1 MTLYPDPLLAPDQIT
16 LVALESMNRIHRE
29 EVELV
34 NRLAALVA
42 NGMQGEIDET
52 SITAQLGAWVEH
64 TRAHFT
70 HENEL
75 MKQYGFPA
83 FSIHSGEHQR
93 VLNLLQDL
101 QQGWLRHQALQ
112 PLAEFLFDQWPAWL
126 DNHLLTM
133 DSVTADYVRL
143 QGG

>member
-52 SITAQLGAWVEH
+52 SITAQLRAWVEH

-133 DSVTADYVRL
+133 DSVTADYVRQ